1 MHVLAAVV
9 LYGNAAVALQPH
21 PLRKL
26 GLGLPRTNGLTDA
39 FLMTGMFSSY
49 QTRNADMF
57 LAGERTSTGDEGD
70 RGRWIRLRIR
80 EHFPARQGVVFTQLF
95 AVRHWDVH
103 GRVAQ
108 RRAWVGLAARIRARH
123 NRLHPEA
130 PIARVRFGQIDWPQ
144 DPRGYR
150 AGKRAP
156 NVRATTWYEDRV
168 ARGAAP

>member
-1 MHVLAAVV
+1 MHVLTAVV

-26 GLGLPRTNGLTDA
+26 GIGLPRTNGLTDA

-49 QTRNADMF
+49 LTRNADMF
-57 LAGERTSTGDEGD
+57 LAGERTSAGRDED
-70 RGRWIRLRIR
+70 RGRWIRLRIG

-103 GRVAQ
+103 GRMAQ
-108 RRAWVGLAARIRARH
+108 RRAWIELAARIRARH
-123 NRLHPEA
+123 NRLHPDA

-150 AGKRAP
+150 AGKQAP
-156 NVRATTWYEDRV
+156 NVRATTWYQDPVSHGV
-168 ARGAAP
+168 AP